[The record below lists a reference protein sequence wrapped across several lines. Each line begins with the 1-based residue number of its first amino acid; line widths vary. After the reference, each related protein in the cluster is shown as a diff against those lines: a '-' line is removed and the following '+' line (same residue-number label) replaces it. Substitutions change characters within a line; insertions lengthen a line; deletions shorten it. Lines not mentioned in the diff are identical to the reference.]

1 MLIKIVELPIYAC
14 ESKNCGFVNL
24 LQFLL
29 SIVIKHFF
37 CRELSQVYT
46 YTTLNKRSI
55 SSAFLNSCYF
65 LTVTNTTWGCQT
77 AGKNVNKGS
86 QY

>member
-1 MLIKIVELPIYAC
+1 MYLMLIKIVELPIYAC

-37 CRELSQVYT
+37 LSGTITSLYI
-46 YTTLNKRSI
+46 YHI
-55 SSAFLNSCYF
+55 E
-65 LTVTNTTWGCQT
+65 
-77 AGKNVNKGS
+77 
-86 QY
+86 